1 MNTRNAIVKERTAPL
16 ATARPR
22 YAFLDVA
29 RGGALLLMFVYHFSW
44 DLTFFQMAD
53 FQIFTNWRW
62 MWFAKFIAS
71 IILFVMGIAQV
82 MARRRQEAKRD
93 DGDNLHS
100 AAFLRRLGLIVGAA
114 ALVSAATFIVDDHTY
129 IFFGILHHIAAASVI
144 LFLIQRLPSAA
155 IAVLAVLV
163 ALAPTFLRFD
173 LFNANYLLW
182 LGLST
187 ALPISVDYVPL
198 FPWLAVPLA
207 GVLAGHLLFRRDVP
221 AALAWTPANPVLR
234 TVRFR
239 GRHSLIVYLVHQP
252 ILYGGLYAFVWL
264 RAYLG

>member
-1 MNTRNAIVKERTAPL
+1 MNTRNAIAKKYTRPL
-16 ATARPR
+16 ATSRPR

-44 DLTFFQMAD
+44 DLSFFQMVD
-53 FQIFTNWRW
+53 FQISTDWRW

-82 MARRRQEAKRD
+82 MARRRQAKRD
-93 DGDNLHS
+93 DRDNLHLT
-100 AAFLRRLGLIVGAA
+100 AFLRRLGLIVGAA
-114 ALVSAATFIVDDHTY
+114 ALVSLATFIVDDHTY
-129 IFFGILHHIAAASVI
+129 IFFGILHHIAVASVI
-144 LFLIQRLPSAA
+144 LIFIHRLPSAV

-163 ALAPTFLRFD
+163 ALAPEFLHID
-173 LFNANYLLW
+173 LFNTDYLLW

-187 ALPISVDYVPL
+187 APPISVDYVPI

-207 GVLAGHLLFRRDVP
+207 GVTAGRLLFRRDVP
-221 AALAWTPANPVLR
+221 IALIWTPANPVLR
-234 TVRFR
+234 TVRFL

-252 ILYGGLYAFVWL
+252 IFYGALYTFVWL
-264 RAYLG
+264 HASLS